1 MRELRPYMWHGVDC
15 AYDTLGL
22 AVSNLGRVSIMG
34 GGDRH
39 SRTMDGAST
48 ADKIPSS
55 ELARLHR

>member
-22 AVSNLGRVSIMG
+22 PVSNLGRVSW